1 MRVRYKWNEDG
12 CTTTLVPTLDEVVEQ
27 YRKWSNEG
35 NKIVSD
41 IHGSDKIVSDILRRD
56 AMQFIKENY
65 MEEALDK
72 YPELMI

>member
-1 MRVRYKWNEDG
+1 MRVRCKWDVDG

-27 YRKWSNEG
+27 YRRWSNED